1 MLTGGRLLTNKV
13 DKEGGTNR
21 MRIATII
28 LSTIGVLI
36 IVAALFTPLEFFAP
50 HYAIF
55 WAIACFIIV
64 GVLEGAKRGK
74 QKR

>member
-1 MLTGGRLLTNKV
+1 
-13 DKEGGTNR
+13 
-21 MRIATII
+21 MRTATII
-28 LSTIGVLI
+28 LSTIGILI

-50 HYAIF
+50 HYALF

-74 QKR
+74 QKKE

>member
-1 MLTGGRLLTNKV
+1 
-13 DKEGGTNR
+13 
-21 MRIATII
+21 MRTATII

-36 IVAALFTPLEFFAP
+36 IVAAFLTSLSFFAP
-50 HYAIF
+50 HYAFF

-74 QKR
+74 QKG